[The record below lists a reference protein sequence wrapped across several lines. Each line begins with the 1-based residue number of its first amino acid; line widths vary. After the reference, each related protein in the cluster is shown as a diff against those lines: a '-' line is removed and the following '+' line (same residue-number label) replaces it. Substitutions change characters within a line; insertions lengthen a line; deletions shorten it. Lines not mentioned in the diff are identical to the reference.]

1 MANDENAP
9 LVDRLANLERQLN
22 ELRLRVAGLER
33 LMGAGSE
40 HPTDEATVRKKVAY
54 DWQA

>member
-1 MANDENAP
+1 MSANRTADLDERIAS
-9 LVDRLANLERQLN
+9 LERELK
-22 ELRLRVAGLER
+22 ELRSRVAALER

-40 HPTDEATVRKKVAY
+40 HPSDQATVRKKVAY

>member
-1 MANDENAP
+1 MAEDESAA
-9 LVDRLANLERQLN
+9 LDERLANLERELKD
-22 ELRLRVAGLER
+22 LRLRIAGLER

-40 HPTDEATVRKKVAY
+40 HPADEATVRKKVAY